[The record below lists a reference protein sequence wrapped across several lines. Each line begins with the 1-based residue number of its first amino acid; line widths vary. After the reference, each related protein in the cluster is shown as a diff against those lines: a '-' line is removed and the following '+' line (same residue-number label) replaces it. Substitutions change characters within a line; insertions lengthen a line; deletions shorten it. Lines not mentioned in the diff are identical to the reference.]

1 MNKKP
6 RSING
11 LALLA
16 ILGLV
21 LVWLIMTGTGGQT
34 SSVKYSQIVSWF
46 EQGEVT
52 DFTLNLKNGEMSLT
66 LSEAATQ
73 ELYDAQAAAQQ
84 QAASQPAGS
93 LTSLFGGT
101 GGQQQAQQPKR
112 QSLIYVVPATSIFL
126 QSLPDYVAAHDA
138 KYPDSPMIYDVLPAG
153 QTSIW
158 VSMLP
163 MLIITV
169 VVMGAFYY
177 FVYAQ
182 GGGGKAMNVGRAKV
196 KDQADQGRKATFAD
210 VAGADEEKEELAEIV
225 EFLKNQQ
232 RFNTLGAR
240 IPHGVLLVGPPGTG
254 KTLLARACAGEAGV
268 PFYSISGSDFV
279 EMYVGG
285 GASRVRDLFE
295 KAKKTAPCIVFID
308 EIDAVGRQRGTG
320 LGGGHDEREQ
330 TLNQLLVEMDGFA
343 ANEGV
348 IVIAATNR
356 ADILDKALL
365 RPGRFD
371 RQVYVG
377 LPDIKGREE
386 ILRVHT
392 RNKPLG
398 PDVVLKTIA
407 KSTAGFTGADLE
419 NLVNEAALLAAKRG
433 RKAIT
438 EQDIE
443 EASIKVIAGPEKRS
457 RVVTDKDKR
466 ITAYHEAGHAIVS
479 YFCKTADPVHEIS
492 IIPRGMAAGYTLN
505 LPEDDRSHLTKAK
518 MSEQIVVLLGGRVA
532 EKLVLDDVSTG
543 ASNDLERATDTAR
556 SMVTRYGFSERLGP
570 VVYGSDPHETFLGRD
585 FSSGRGYSEQVAAE
599 IDGEIRD
606 MLDEAYETA
615 RRILSEHMQQLHT
628 VAGALIEREKL
639 TGAEFQTLMQG
650 GTLPPADAPRAK
662 VKPVPVGTQ
671 PVQQTPVAQG
681 MEAAEEGRQ
690 TPAQA
695 EAAGPVQ
702 ENGAAQRPDAQGGA
716 QQDAPQ

>member
-84 QAASQPAGS
+84 QAASQPSGS
-93 LTSLFGGT
+93 LSSLFGGT
-101 GGQQQAQQPKR
+101 GSQQQAQQPKR

-279 EMYVGG
+279 EMYVGV

-671 PVQQTPVAQG
+671 PVQQTPAAQRP
-681 MEAAEEGRQ
+681 EAAERGQ
-690 TPAQA
+690 APAQA

-702 ENGAAQRPDAQGGA
+702 ERGAAQQPDAPGGA

>member
-11 LALLA
+11 LVLLA
-16 ILGLV
+16 VLGLV
-21 LVWLIMTGTGGQT
+21 LVWLIMTGTGEQT
-34 SSVKYSQIVSWF
+34 SSVRYSQIISWF

-52 DFTLNLKNGEMSLT
+52 DFTLDLKNGEMSLT

-84 QAASQPAGS
+84 QAASQPTGS
-93 LTSLFGGT
+93 LASLFGGAAS
-101 GGQQQAQQPKR
+101 QQVQQPKQ

-138 KYPDSPMIYDVLPAG
+138 KYPDSPMTYDVLPAG

-163 MLIITV
+163 MLIITL

-182 GGGGKAMNVGRAKV
+182 SGGGKAMNVGRAKV

-279 EMYVGG
+279 EMYVGV

-392 RNKPLG
+392 RNKPLA

-457 RVVTDKDKR
+457 RVVTEKDKR

-518 MSEQIVVLLGGRVA
+518 MAEQIVMLLGGRVA
-532 EKLVLDDVSTG
+532 EKLVLDDISTG

-599 IDGEIRD
+599 IDSEIRD

-615 RRILSEHMQQLHT
+615 RSILSEHMQQLHT
-628 VAGALIEREKL
+628 VAGALMEREKL

-650 GTLPPADAPRAK
+650 GTLPPADASPARE
-662 VKPVPVGTQ
+662 KPAPNVPA
-671 PVQQTPVAQG
+671 PARE
-681 MEAAEEGRQ
+681 EAGAP
-690 TPAQA
+690 TAQA
-695 EAAGPVQ
+695 EAAGHAPDT
-702 ENGAAQRPDAQGGA
+702 GAARQPEAGEDAQPGT
-716 QQDAPQ
+716 PQ

>member
-84 QAASQPAGS
+84 QAASQPSGS
-93 LTSLFGGT
+93 LSSLFGGT
-101 GGQQQAQQPKR
+101 GSQQQAQQPKR

-279 EMYVGG
+279 EMYVGV

-518 MSEQIVVLLGGRVA
+518 MSEQIVVQLGGRVA

-671 PVQQTPVAQG
+671 PVQQTPAAQRP
-681 MEAAEEGRQ
+681 EAAERGQ
-690 TPAQA
+690 APAQA
-695 EAAGPVQ
+695 EAVGPVQ
-702 ENGAAQRPDAQGGA
+702 ESGAAQQPDAPGGT